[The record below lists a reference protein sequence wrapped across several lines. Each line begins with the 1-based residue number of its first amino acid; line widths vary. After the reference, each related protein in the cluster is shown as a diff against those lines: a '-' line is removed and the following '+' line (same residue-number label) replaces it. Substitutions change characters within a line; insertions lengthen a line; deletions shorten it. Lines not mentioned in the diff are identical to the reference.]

1 MKPIQKIFILAL
13 LLALTIP
20 AIPLA
25 AAQRVIVHQVRSG
38 DTLYELARTYHT
50 TVTQIQKDN
59 HVWDSRLLQIGTRLR
74 IRTAD
79 KKPSGIQ
86 QVGVRKVL
94 HATLTAYTAGVEST
108 GKTKSHPAYGIT
120 SSGARVKEGRTIAVD
135 PRVIPIGATVYIEG
149 VGIRVAEDTG
159 SAIRGSK
166 IDVYMDDVREAI
178 RFGVKHNRKV
188 YVLRTTS

>member
-1 MKPIQKIFILAL
+1 M
-13 LLALTIP
+13 
-20 AIPLA
+20 
-25 AAQRVIVHQVRSG
+25 
-38 DTLYELARTYHT
+38 YELARIYHT
-50 TVTQIQKDN
+50 SVTQIQQDN
-59 HVWDSRLLQIGTRLR
+59 HIWDSRRLQIGTRLR
-74 IRTAD
+74 IRMAGKNPT
-79 KKPSGIQ
+79 SLQ

-149 VGIRVAEDTG
+149 IGIRVAEDTG
-159 SAIRGSK
+159 SAIRGPK
-166 IDVYMDDVREAI
+166 IDVYMDDVRKAI